1 MIRLAPGAEG
11 NGFAVM
17 LSDLLRQNLSD
28 KPHKR
33 SSFNALSGVA
43 AIVAEDADVAIT
55 LRFSN
60 GEVEVFDG
68 IVGVPD
74 MAIRGGTD
82 EIFGLSNLPI
92 TTRFALPIAS
102 KNDAQ
107 GQEASREFIKAIRE
121 KRLVLYGA
129 LLHPFFALRLTRV
142 MSING

>member
-1 MIRLAPGAEG
+1 MIRLAPGADA

-17 LSDLLRQNLSD
+17 LADLLRQNLSD

-33 SSFNALSGVA
+33 ASFDALSGVA

-55 LRFSN
+55 LRFSS

-92 TTRFALPIAS
+92 STPFALPIAAR
-102 KNDAQ
+102 DDTQ
-107 GQEASREFIKAIRE
+107 GQEASRAFVKAIRE
-121 KRLVLYGA
+121 KRLHLHGA
-129 LLHPFFALRLTRV
+129 MLHPLFALRLTRV